1 MIRNYIRAAWRNLL
15 KSKVFAVTNIIGLS
29 IGMAVTILIA
39 VWIWNEWSYNKQVPN
54 YKSIARVMQNKTN
67 KGVIQ
72 TGMTTPY
79 PLGEALR
86 QEYGNLFEQVVVGTA
101 IFAHSVRA
109 GDKQLNLDGGFFE
122 PGLGSMLGLKM
133 VDGVQNGLE
142 DISSIM
148 LAASA
153 ARSFFGTTAAVGKTI
168 TLDNDQVVKV
178 TGVYEDLSK
187 NSDFGALLFIA
198 PWKLFLRHT
207 DWIRTAED
215 PWRPNAFVTYVQ
227 LNGAQDALQVSK
239 RIRDV
244 RLKHVNERLALQ
256 KPELFLHPMKQWYLY
271 DAFKNGVNAGGRIQ
285 YVWMFGVIGVFVLL
299 LACINFM
306 NLSTARSIKRAREV
320 GIRKTIGSRR
330 KQLIVQFFCES
341 LLYAVLAFVIS
352 LALVA
357 LAMPLFNTIAGKEMP
372 SVWREP
378 LFWIS
383 CVLFCLFTGLLAG
396 IYPALYL
403 SSFRPVKVLKGTF
416 KAGRFSGMQRQVL
429 VVMQFTISIV
439 LIIGTIVVFKQIRFT
454 KDRPIG
460 YDRNGLVVMDVNTA
474 GVHDHFDVVRKQL
487 QEQGTILS
495 MAETNGSVSGD
506 FSTTTGIDWP
516 GKEEGTSAEFPFLG
530 VGYDFGKTINWQV
543 AAGRDFS
550 RDFPSDSTAVILNDA
565 AVKYMGLKQPVGTI
579 IYAEKTPVTIVGVVK
594 NIVMESPYAS
604 ERPALFYFDK
614 NASGF
619 LMVRIN
625 PAVSAAAAIG
635 QLQSMYKTYAPDQPF
650 HYQFVDDAFN
660 KKFGDEERL
669 GVLGGGFALLAIFIS
684 CLGLFGMASFMAE
697 QRVKEIGVRK
707 VLGASVL
714 GLWKM
719 LSQDFIRLIFLSL
732 LIAIPVGW
740 YCMHAWLQH
749 YSYRVSISWQVFVI
763 AASGAILIAL
773 ITVSFQAVKAAV
785 ANPVRSLRSE

>member
-1 MIRNYIRAAWRNLL
+1 MIKNYIRAAWRNLL

-29 IGMAVTILIA
+29 MGMAVTILIA
-39 VWIWNEWSYNKQVPN
+39 VWIWNEWSYNKQISN
-54 YKSIARVMQNKTN
+54 YKSIARVMQHKTN
-67 KGVIQ
+67 KGMIQ

-86 QEYGNLFEQVVVGTA
+86 QEYGSLFKEVAVGTA
-101 IFAHSVRA
+101 IFGHSVKT

-122 PGLGSMLGLKM
+122 PGLGRLLGLKM
-133 VDGVQNGLE
+133 IDGVQNGLD
-142 DISSIM
+142 DINSIM

-168 TLDNDQVVKV
+168 TLDNDLVVKV

-187 NSDFGALLFIA
+187 NSDFGDLLFMA
-198 PWKLFLRHT
+198 PWKLFLRQT

-215 PWRPNAFVTYVQ
+215 PWRPNAFITYVQ
-227 LNGAQDALQVSK
+227 LNSGQDARQVSGVIK
-239 RIRDV
+239 DV

-256 KPELFLHPMKQWYLY
+256 KPELFLQPMEQWYLY
-271 DAFKNGVNAGGRIQ
+271 DTFKNGVNTGGRIQ
-285 YVWMFGVIGVFVLL
+285 YVWMFGIIGVFVLL

-330 KQLIVQFFCES
+330 GQLIVQFFCES
-341 LLYAVLAFVIS
+341 LLYAVLAFAVS
-352 LALVA
+352 LVLVS
-357 LAMPLFNTIAGKEMP
+357 LAMPLFNTVAGKEMP
-372 SVWREP
+372 SVWKEP
-378 LFWIS
+378 LFWTGA
-383 CVLFCLFTGLLAG
+383 VFFCLFTGLLAG

-429 VVMQFTISIV
+429 VVVQFAISIV
-439 LIIGTIVVFKQIRFT
+439 LIIGTIVVFNQIRFT

-460 YDRNGLVVMDVNTA
+460 YNRNGLVVMDVNTN
-474 GVHDHFDVVRKQL
+474 GVHDHFNVIRKQL
-487 QEQGTILS
+487 QEQGSILS
-495 MAETNGSVSGD
+495 IAETNGSVSGD

-516 GKEEGTSAEFPFLG
+516 GKEEGTSAEFPFVG
-530 VGYDFGKTINWQV
+530 VSHDFGATINWQV
-543 AAGRDFS
+543 VAGRDFS
-550 RDFPSDSTAVILNDA
+550 RDFPSDSTGVILNEA

-579 IYAEKTPVTIVGVVK
+579 IYADKTPITIVGVVK

-614 NASGF
+614 NVSGF
-619 LMVRIN
+619 LMVRVN
-625 PAVSAAAAIG
+625 PAVSAAAAIK
-635 QLQSMYKTYAPDQPF
+635 QLQEMYKTYAPDQPF
-650 HYQFVDDAFN
+650 HYEFVDDAFN

-669 GVLGGGFALLAIFIS
+669 GILGGGFALLAIFIS

-714 GLWKM
+714 GLWKL
-719 LSQDFIRLIFLSL
+719 LSQDFMRLILLAL
-732 LIAIPVGW
+732 LIAIPAGW
-740 YCMHAWLQH
+740 YCMHTWLQH
-749 YSYRVSISWQVFVI
+749 YSYRVAISWPVFVM

-773 ITVSFQAVKAAV
+773 ITVSFQAIKAAM